1 MPWRLIFFRQS
12 RGDEPVRE
20 FLQSLPKAARIE
32 AGAALTDLERL
43 GPGLRRPDA
52 DFLAEGIYEL
62 RFRALRLEYRILYFF
77 AEDRVV
83 LAHGFIEK
91 TAAVPKREFEKA
103 ATRRGIWRSA

>member
-20 FLQSLPKAARIE
+20 FLRSLPKAARIE

-43 GPGLRRPDA
+43 GPALRRPDA

-62 RFRALRLEYRILYFF
+62 RFRALRVEYRILYFF

-83 LAHGFIEK
+83 LAHGFMKK
-91 TAAVPKREFEKA
+91 TTAVPKREFEKA
-103 ATRRGIWRSA
+103 ATRRGLWRRV